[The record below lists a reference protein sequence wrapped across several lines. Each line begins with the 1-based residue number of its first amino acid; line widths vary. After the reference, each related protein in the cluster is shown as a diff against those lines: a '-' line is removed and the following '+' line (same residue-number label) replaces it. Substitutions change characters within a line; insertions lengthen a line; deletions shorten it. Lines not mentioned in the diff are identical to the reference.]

1 MKSLRDHK
9 VIRTIF
15 SYTLVCTSCAHY
27 RIILICPLKSIFTI
41 LLTLANQ
48 SERKE
53 FMPLGADAGSS
64 WCSLLNW
71 WFPSPGTMNM
81 MEELLTCAPEL
92 RQCEDRKSVV

>member
-71 WFPSPGTMNM
+71 WFPSPWHYEHDGG
-81 MEELLTCAPEL
+81 
-92 RQCEDRKSVV
+92 VVDLCT